1 MNKPQVRQIDS
12 ILGGWSVTEYYNQPN
27 QFLSSIGI
35 DPEMPVDDTKTRP
48 CGLIRPTAMAKFS
61 GTEVTGVPLWFIT
74 NPKTDT
80 TYCYASDG
88 KVHTITNAL
97 AMGTALTT
105 VTSSNGN
112 GAAYYSNY
120 IYFAKNTD
128 VARYGP
134 LDGTPAMTQTFWT
147 STLSETA
154 LTNTSYPTVN
164 GIAIPNHPMAYHQN
178 RLYFGDVN
186 SAGVGVLHMI
196 NTRKVTYEGDTDD
209 NTVPSAY
216 NVLDFNYQWFPTC
229 VESFGNEI
237 AIGVIEGN
245 SNNIKQGNAK
255 VLFWDTLATTTAPN
269 RIVELPDPLI
279 TAMKF
284 VNGILY
290 CFSGS
295 GSGGMRISRYLGGQ
309 QFEELFYLDD
319 QFPPFQGAVD
329 YNINRLVW
337 GASTTTPAVSASVMS
352 LGSKV
357 RQMGMGV
364 HNILKTTSA
373 GATPNCTAVKYIQQG
388 NKVQPIAGWTDGS
401 AKGLDKLSTT
411 YGTSIWRSRLERVG
425 RTFNIKEIRIPLA
438 QAVAAN
444 QTITVKILTDD
455 GSTTDTVGTINS
467 TNYPNS
473 ERYITI
479 YPQGVGGRNNFLVEL
494 TFSGTALA
502 TVSLPIS
509 YVMEINNE

>member
-1 MNKPQVRQIDS
+1 MIKPQIRQVDS

-27 QFLSSIGI
+27 QFMSSIGI

-61 GTEVTGVPLWFIT
+61 GTEVTGVPLWFVT
-74 NPKTDT
+74 NAKTDT

-105 VTSSNGN
+105 ITSSAGN
-112 GAAYYSNY
+112 GAAYYNNY

-134 LDGTPAMTQTFWT
+134 LDGTPAMTQAFWT

-154 LTNTSYPTVN
+154 LTNTTYPTIQGVS
-164 GIAIPNHPMAYHQN
+164 IPNHPMCYHQN

-186 SAGVGVLHMI
+186 SSGIGILNMI
-196 NTRKVTYEGDTDD
+196 NTKKTTYEGDTDD
-209 NTVPSAY
+209 TTVPSAY

-229 VESFGNEI
+229 IETFGNEI
-237 AIGVIEGN
+237 AIGVIEGT
-245 SNNIKQGNAK
+245 STSIKQGNAK
-255 VLFWDTLATTTAPN
+255 VLFWDTIATTTAPN
-269 RIVELPDPLI
+269 RIVELPDPLV

-290 CFSGS
+290 VFSGS
-295 GSGGMRISRYLGGQ
+295 GTGGMRISRYLGGQ

-319 QFPPFQGAVD
+319 QFPPLQGAVD
-329 YNINRLVW
+329 YNINRIVW

-364 HNILKTTSA
+364 HNILRTTSA
-373 GATPNCTAVKYIQQG
+373 GSTPNCTAVKFIQQG
-388 NKVQPIAGWTDGS
+388 SKVQPIAGWTDGT

-411 YGTSIWRSRLERVG
+411 HGTSIWRSRLERVG
-425 RTFNIKEIRIPLA
+425 QTFSIKEIRIPLA

-444 QTITVKILTDD
+444 QTITVKVLTDD
-455 GSTTDTVGTINS
+455 QSTTDTVATINS
-467 TNYPNS
+467 TNYS
-473 ERYITI
+473 TSQRYITI
-479 YPQGVGGRNNFLVEL
+479 YPQGVGGNNNFLLEL

-502 TVSLPIS
+502 TVALPIT
-509 YVMEINNE
+509 YVIEINRE